1 MGTHTADERCQM
13 GGCTRPAERTM
24 TFKRHE
30 DVAVCETHYRR
41 NVAIK
46 YGVLVGISVLLAG
59 LGLAA
64 YWLIV

>member
-1 MGTHTADERCQM
+1 MGSHTGEERCQM

-24 TFKRHE
+24 TFDRHE
-30 DVAVCETHYRR
+30 DVAVCETHYKR

-46 YGVLVGISVLLAG
+46 YGVLVGIPVLLAG